1 MEKGS
6 PIRQFNVINQHN
18 LPKCKMLSIAHSLET
33 TIQAGVLQLGG
44 KLAGYHV
51 YEKAAGKP
59 LF

>member
-1 MEKGS
+1 
-6 PIRQFNVINQHN
+6 
-18 LPKCKMLSIAHSLET
+18 MLSIAHSLET